1 VRTTIFILILLGVFL
16 NSGAQILLKAGMRHI
31 GHFDFTLSNFFPISW
46 QIAINPWILLGLVSY
61 VISVAVWLLVLS
73 RVDVSIAYPMV
84 SLGYVISAGIAYFFL
99 GEHVTLTRITG
110 ISIILLGVFIVARS

>member
-1 VRTTIFILILLGVFL
+1 MRTTIFILILLGVFL

-31 GHFDFTLSNFFPISW
+31 GQFDFTLSNFFPISW
-46 QIAINPWILLGLVSY
+46 QIAINLWILLGLVSY

-84 SLGYVISAGIAYFFL
+84 SLGYIFSAGIAYFFL
-99 GEHVTLTRITG
+99 GEHVTLTRMTG
-110 ISIILLGVFIVARS
+110 IFIILLGVFIVARS

>member
-1 VRTTIFILILLGVFL
+1 MKTAIFILILLGVFL

-31 GHFDFTLSNFFPISW
+31 GYFEFTWSNFFPISW

-61 VISVAVWLLVLS
+61 VVSVVVWLLVLS

-99 GEHVTLTRITG
+99 GEHVTLTRMTG
-110 ISIILLGVFIVARS
+110 VFIILLGVYIVARS